1 MTKQLLA
8 DDLERRLDAFL
19 PHNPILLIDYEN
31 TRLVPGC
38 FLGRITPKIHDRDA
52 IADFPEVRG
61 RAVEFDQPF
70 VSLTV
75 NHVGLK
81 AFAIGEVAYKN
92 LLVFAQI
99 NQLSQIGRDRETAF
113 VMQTRARHHGAMNL
127 RFQNGQ
133 LHLTCRRSS
142 PSPR

>member
-19 PHNPILLIDYEN
+19 PHNPILLIEYEN
-31 TRLVPGC
+31 ARLVPGC

-70 VSLTV
+70 VWAHRKS
-75 NHVGLK
+75 
-81 AFAIGEVAYKN
+81 
-92 LLVFAQI
+92 
-99 NQLSQIGRDRETAF
+99 
-113 VMQTRARHHGAMNL
+113 
-127 RFQNGQ
+127 
-133 LHLTCRRSS
+133 RRSQS
-142 PSPR
+142 VRRW

>member
-70 VSLTV
+70 VSVTV
-75 NHVGLK
+75 NHVGLD
-81 AFAIGEVAYKN
+81 AFAIGACAYKN
-92 LLVFAQI
+92 LLLVASI
-99 NQLSQIGRDRETAF
+99 DT
-113 VMQTRARHHGAMNL
+113 
-127 RFQNGQ
+127 
-133 LHLTCRRSS
+133 LHQ
-142 PSPR
+142 